1 MTAPKLDDHQMP
13 AGSNAY
19 VDYSIPLEKDMKYKF
34 EMVKQFV
41 KAAEGKVLSFPN
53 TSNHTRPFIIMVTDK
68 GVRTQL
74 LVHVATAE
82 EMDELQEKANSL
94 FKS

>member
-1 MTAPKLDDHQMP
+1 MKSPNLDDHMMP

-19 VDYSIPLEKDMKYKF
+19 IDYIIPQEKDMEYRV

-53 TSNHTRPFIIMVTDK
+53 TNNHNRPFIIMVTEE

-74 LVHVATAE
+74 LVYVDTAE
-82 EMDELQEKANSL
+82 EMDELQEKANTL
-94 FKS
+94 FK